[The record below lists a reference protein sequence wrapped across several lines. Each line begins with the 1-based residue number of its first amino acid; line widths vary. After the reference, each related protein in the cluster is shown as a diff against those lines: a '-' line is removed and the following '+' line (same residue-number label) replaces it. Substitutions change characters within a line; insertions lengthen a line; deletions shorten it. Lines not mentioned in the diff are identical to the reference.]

1 MGILKRLFKKRSRGN
16 VIIGGESVTEAALNA
31 FLKAD
36 SVEEIEKV
44 LRRYP
49 ELVTTAGALRTIE
62 SIIESLRRGDHDAP
76 EDEAAA
82 LRKHFEVKR
91 DILRTVRDTL
101 E

>member
-1 MGILKRLFKKRSRGN
+1 MGILKRLFKKKSKRN
-16 VIIGGESVTEAALNA
+16 VIFGGESVNEAAFNA

-36 SVEEIEKV
+36 SVEEIKKV
-44 LRRYP
+44 LSRYP
-49 ELVTTAGALRTIE
+49 ELVTTPGALRMIE
-62 SIIESLRRGDHDAP
+62 SIIDSLRRGDHDAP

-91 DILRTVRDTL
+91 DILRTVRDAL